1 MNIPEQCVN
10 CIHRKICEADYCL
23 KEKECRER
31 KEIYIPHQVEPKEV
45 RTD

>member
-10 CIHRKICEADYCL
+10 CIHRKICEADNCL
-23 KEKECRER
+23 KAKECRER
-31 KEIYIPHQVEPKEV
+31 IEVFVPEPKEV